1 MNDREA
7 LSTEP
12 ANLAIV
18 DRLRWGIYQ
27 VHAVLQ
33 ADHQEPPGGV
43 PVCRANPGGSHGLD
57 LNAQQPDQ
65 IGFELFGGLT
75 IRRSRM
81 AAIECPERLG
91 LLGLL
96 LSFARARRIA

>member
-1 MNDREA
+1 MDDREA
-7 LSTEP
+7 FPTEP
-12 ANLAIV
+12 ANLALV
-18 DRLRWGIYQ
+18 DRLRRGIYQ
-27 VHAVLQ
+27 AHAVLQ

-43 PVCRANPGGSHGLD
+43 PACRANPEGSQGLD

-65 IGFELFGGLT
+65 IGLELCGGLT
-75 IRRSRM
+75 IRRRLM

-96 LSFARARRIA
+96 LAL